1 MHPHFYGLD
10 WLAMIFSLLA
20 LSLLGQKNRLGFA
33 SFMVANICWLFVGW
47 LAPSIAIIIG
57 NLVFFAANLRGYRR
71 WKDGLANG

>member
-71 WKDGLANG
+71 WKAGLATT